1 MSVDGIHLNRTE
13 KPLTQPGTPKNGTI
27 GLGGRKKCKK
37 HAPEERLSCMTQ
49 IAAIILLL
57 LWSPGAGLAAGSGT
71 AKGSL
76 GSQERQA
83 IERTLQLLQE
93 SARQWLTKTGCASCH
108 HQTLESM
115 TVTTAR
121 AKRFKLD
128 DSLVADQQKRIER
141 DLINGQQR
149 MLNAIR
155 STQPVQVG
163 PNPEMIYGYLLLG
176 FAETGV
182 PPGPLTD
189 TAVRYLL
196 SLQEKSGNWR
206 CRVKQRPP
214 LEASDFAATALMI
227 RAAFAYAPSDRK
239 EESRKAIAH
248 AVGWLRT
255 SEPSDTEDRT
265 FRLFGLYWAGAE
277 STSIAEAGR
286 DLLAHQRADGGWS
299 QTTTQ
304 ESDAYATA
312 ESLVA
317 LREAGIV
324 HWDTPQFRK
333 GIKYLLRNR
342 ETDGSWHVT
351 SRAIPI
357 QEYFESGF
365 PHGKD
370 QFISYA
376 ATCWATLAL
385 LSDRIPE

>member
-1 MSVDGIHLNRTE
+1 MKRTAVITLLVLWYPAACLAAE
-13 KPLTQPGTPKNGTI
+13 SGRAKTI
-27 GLGGRKKCKK
+27 VQS
-37 HAPEERLSCMTQ
+37 PERL
-49 IAAIILLL
+49 
-57 LWSPGAGLAAGSGT
+57 
-71 AKGSL
+71 
-76 GSQERQA
+76 A

-93 SARQWLTKTGCASCH
+93 SSRQWLGKTGCASCH
-108 HQTLESM
+108 HQALETM
-115 TVTTAR
+115 TVATAK
-121 AKRFKLD
+121 AKGFALD
-128 DSLVADQQKRIER
+128 DSLVADQQKRMER

-149 MLNAIR
+149 MLDAIR

-176 FAETGV
+176 LAETGV
-182 PPGPLTD
+182 QSGSLTD
-189 TAVRYLL
+189 TTVRYLL

-214 LEASDFAATALMI
+214 FEASDFAATALMI

-265 FRLFGLYWAGAE
+265 FRLFGLYWAGAG

-317 LREAGIV
+317 LREAGVV

-351 SRAIPI
+351 SRAMPI

>member
-1 MSVDGIHLNRTE
+1 M
-13 KPLTQPGTPKNGTI
+13 K
-27 GLGGRKKCKK
+27 
-37 HAPEERLSCMTQ
+37 Q

-57 LWSPGAGLAAGSGT
+57 LWCPGAGLAAGNGI
-71 AKGSL
+71 AKRSP

-93 SARQWLTKTGCASCH
+93 SSRQWLTKTGCASCH

-115 TVTTAR
+115 TVTMAR
-121 AKRFKLD
+121 AKGFKLD
-128 DSLVADQQKRIER
+128 DSLVADQQKRMER
-141 DLINGQQR
+141 DLINGQPK
-149 MLNAIR
+149 MLDAIQ

-182 PPGPLTD
+182 QPGPLTD

-196 SLQEKSGNWR
+196 SLQEESGSWR

-227 RAAFAYAPSDRK
+227 RAASAYAPSDRK
-239 EESRKAIAH
+239 EESRKAITG

-265 FRLFGLYWAGAE
+265 FRLFGLHWAGAH
-277 STSIAEAGR
+277 SASIAEAGR
-286 DLLAHQRADGGWS
+286 DVLAHQRPDGGWS
-299 QTTTQ
+299 QTSTQ

-317 LREAGIV
+317 LQEAGLV
-324 HWDTPQFRK
+324 RWDTPQFRK
-333 GIKYLLRNR
+333 GIEYLLRNR
-342 ETDGSWHVT
+342 EADGSWHVK
-351 SRAIPI
+351 SRAVPI

-385 LSDRIPE
+385 LSDRAPE